1 MNISAYIRT
10 PIGPRIKIPNH
21 SQKLSHFTR
30 IAIAHTIQ
38 PIIQTTM
45 STLIIIGKIKKSKSQ
60 NFLNRDFSAIVIVLK
75 NKKIQYAQLK
85 NTNKFI

>member
-1 MNISAYIRT
+1 
-10 PIGPRIKIPNH
+10 
-21 SQKLSHFTR
+21 
-30 IAIAHTIQ
+30 
-38 PIIQTTM
+38 M